1 MKCHFCGEEMN
12 KGKTTY
18 TVNKHN
24 YHLIIDDVSAWIC
37 SQCGEVYFEEESVDV
52 IQNMIKSIDMPSI
65 KIIQNSPVA
74 VEV

>member
-24 YHLIIDDVSAWIC
+24 YHLIIDDVSKWIC